1 MYWLGIDIGSIST
14 DLVVMDSSFDIV
26 EKLYL
31 RTRGKPLEAVK
42 EGMEILGR
50 SFEDK
55 DIGGAGLTG
64 SGRALGAALVGADV
78 VKNEITAHARAAAF
92 IDPEIHTVIEIGGQD
107 SKLIVMK
114 DGFVEDFAM
123 NTVCA
128 AGTGSFLDRQAERMG
143 ISVDEMGRMA
153 AEAEKYVPIAGRCAV
168 FAESDII
175 HKQQKGADEGEL
187 MAGMCHALASS
198 FLSNLAKGRKIQSKI
213 CFQGGVASNKG
224 MRKAFE
230 DILVCDVMVPKE
242 HKVMGALGAAILACE
257 KSRGETAFRGFGMAG
272 KKLEINEKDCGLCEN
287 NCSVVEISADGSF
300 FGCCGDRCGMYSQR
314 MVNGKERISCG

>member
-1 MYWLGIDIGSIST
+1 
-14 DLVVMDSSFDIV
+14 MDSSFDIV

-153 AEAEKYVPIAGRCAV
+153 AEAGKSVSYTHLELTTREIRHQLCLKYWTLNRTRTLQIT
-168 FAESDII
+168 IL
-175 HKQQKGADEGEL
+175 K
-187 MAGMCHALASS
+187 
-198 FLSNLAKGRKIQSKI
+198 FLSTFPR
-213 CFQGGVASNKG
+213 
-224 MRKAFE
+224 
-230 DILVCDVMVPKE
+230 
-242 HKVMGALGAAILACE
+242 
-257 KSRGETAFRGFGMAG
+257 
-272 KKLEINEKDCGLCEN
+272 
-287 NCSVVEISADGSF
+287 
-300 FGCCGDRCGMYSQR
+300 
-314 MVNGKERISCG
+314 